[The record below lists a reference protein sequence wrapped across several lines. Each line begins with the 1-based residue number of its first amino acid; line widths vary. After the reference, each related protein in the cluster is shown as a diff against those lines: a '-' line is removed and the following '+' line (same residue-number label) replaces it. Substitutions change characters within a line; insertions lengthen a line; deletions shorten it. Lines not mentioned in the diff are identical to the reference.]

1 VDRLLVALAV
11 AAVVVAVAA
20 VLQRRG
26 AVAPEPPQGAPAV
39 PGEVDRADFDRPSVP
54 WLVAVFSSRSCE
66 TCAGVIERVAPLESD
81 QVAVCEIEVA
91 DRPDLHR
98 RYGIDAVPLTLIV
111 DAEGLVRTSFAGP
124 VSVTHLWAAVA
135 EAREPGSTPPGCSGG
150 D

>member
-11 AAVVVAVAA
+11 AVVVVAVAA

-26 AVAPEPPQGAPAV
+26 TAVPEPPQGAPAV
-39 PGEVDRADFDRPSVP
+39 PGEVDRSDFDRPSAP
-54 WLVAVFSSRSCE
+54 WLVVVFSSRSCA
-66 TCAGVIERVAPLESD
+66 TCAGVIDRVAPLESE
-81 QVAVCEIEVA
+81 QVAVCEVEVGEH
-91 DRPDLHR
+91 PELHR

-135 EAREPGSTPPGCSGG
+135 EAR
-150 D
+150 